1 MIAATKAVA
10 KAIPKAWAAKAKAF
24 AAAKAAMPLGG
35 PPQPRQALEDCLDNM
50 DGAPTHRALRAR
62 AHAAPAKAAKAKA
75 KANPKAGATGPGGHL
90 LDGKRDAPFRFKRDC
105 AKHFN
110 GIGRIEEWT
119 PGYIDKN
126 ESRDVLVSSGAGL
139 WIYSHHGGRFEFLQ
153 VSSRVCC
160 AVIRWFI
167 LTEPISARA
176 RVRCVLEV

>member
-90 LDGKRDAPFRFKRDC
+90 LDAQQVVDVIDRVDHFTTACYKATFPLRAAIKRQRD
-105 AKHFN
+105 
-110 GIGRIEEWT
+110 G
-119 PGYIDKN
+119 
-126 ESRDVLVSSGAGL
+126 
-139 WIYSHHGGRFEFLQ
+139 
-153 VSSRVCC
+153 
-160 AVIRWFI
+160 
-167 LTEPISARA
+167 EPITKIDAANSLDIIVTHADHFDA
-176 RVRCVLEV
+176 TFDAIIANFLDNNNNNL

>member
-90 LDGKRDAPFRFKRDC
+90 LDAQQVVDVIDRVDHFTTACYKATFPLRAGIKRQRDGQPTLTKIDAASNAHTLATHLDNFD
-105 AKHFN
+105 AVAN
-110 GIGRIEEWT
+110 ASLE
-119 PGYIDKN
+119 D
-126 ESRDVLVSSGAGL
+126 
-139 WIYSHHGGRFEFLQ
+139 FLNNNN
-153 VSSRVCC
+153 
-160 AVIRWFI
+160 
-167 LTEPISARA
+167 L
-176 RVRCVLEV
+176 